1 MTSCKLYFSI
11 QVGNEI
17 NTTLFITIKIVNVIG
32 ILILFAYNYV
42 RNLLFVGDSR
52 GHIAVFDFLATV
64 STNEC
69 REQSPCCFLPYA
81 HKRNTSIVLL
91 S

>member
-52 GHIAVFDFLATV
+52 GHIDLFDFLGTV

-69 REQSPCCFLPYA
+69 LKQSPWCFIPYA
-81 HKRNTSIVLL
+81 H
-91 S
+91 